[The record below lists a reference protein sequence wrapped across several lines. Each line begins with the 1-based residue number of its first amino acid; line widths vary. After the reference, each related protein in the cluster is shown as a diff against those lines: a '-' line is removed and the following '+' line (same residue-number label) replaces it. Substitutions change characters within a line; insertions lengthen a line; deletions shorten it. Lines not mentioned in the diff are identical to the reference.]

1 LELEGA
7 SIFAKPFYRM
17 WTPPHTSSI
26 EEASSYTPKS
36 LYREDSYAEYVAPNE
51 DRDQEYACFG
61 NQLVDLKK
69 GLATPGT
76 EAPTGPDDALDGVWH
91 PQDWPSEL
99 LLSSSPVDAATYA
112 DAGGSARP
120 SLRRGKSFASYAGEL
135 DGGAGG
141 SARPSLRRGKSFAS
155 YAGELDAIMRASNKA
170 EHIACGEAAMPMALD
185 TKPTKIR
192 TTAATWHPFSNHPQ
206 VQVSSMEQ
214 AFIAAPPSSSL
225 RVSLSLLDAADT
237 YAGPGASGKAPS
249 LRRGKS
255 FASYAGELEDSYDMG
270 WKGAGKALGMAPSA
284 VNWQPSWHLQVSP
297 MRQGARATASYSSR
311 AIMAKKRPKRL
322 ALSAVK
328 KGAATPLPTH
338 PFDEGD
344 GIGWGTPRC
353 PVP

>member
-1 LELEGA
+1 MHRHVFHISRRCNSVFAASFTRELELEGA

-17 WTPPHTSSI
+17 WTPPHTSSL

-135 DGGAGG
+135 D
-141 SARPSLRRGKSFAS
+141 
-155 YAGELDAIMRASNKA
+155 AIMRASNKA
-170 EHIACGEAAMPMALD
+170 EPACGEAAMPMALD

-192 TTAATWHPFSNHPQ
+192 TTAATWHPFRNHPQ

-214 AFIAAPPSSSL
+214 AFIAAPPSSSP

-338 PFDEGD
+338 HPFDEGD